1 MSWPV
6 AGCLMVEPTESED
19 KAEMDRYCEALLRI
33 RGKIRE
39 IEEGRM
45 DPKVYPLKMAPHS
58 TAAVMS
64 SSWDRSYSREL
75 AAFPAPFVR
84 PETKF
89 WPSVSRIDDV
99 YGDKNLVCT
108 CAPMDSY
115 PSLDVGSHQDKS
127 RATVV

>member
-1 MSWPV
+1 
-6 AGCLMVEPTESED
+6 MVEPTESED

-39 IEEGRM
+39 IKEGRM

-58 TAAVMS
+58 AAAVML
-64 SSWDRSYSREL
+64 SSWDKSYSREL